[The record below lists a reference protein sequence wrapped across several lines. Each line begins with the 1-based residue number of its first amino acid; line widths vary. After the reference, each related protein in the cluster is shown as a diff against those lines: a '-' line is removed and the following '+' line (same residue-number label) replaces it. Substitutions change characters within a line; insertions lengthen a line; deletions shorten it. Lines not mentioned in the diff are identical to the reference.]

1 MARAAIPTVNTGDL
15 ATAAWA
21 NTYLRDNEAAHW
33 AEIALKAN
41 ATQLRPADGRLTM
54 SSGNPDILTDQAG
67 VTVYYTPYCGDTI
80 ALYDGSSKWELITFT
95 ELSQATSGLDASSV
109 YDVFCYNNSGTAT
122 LEVTKWTNTTTRAT
136 ALTRQNGV
144 YVKNGATTRRY
155 LGTFYTHS
163 DKNVYDCYQ
172 YRWLWNHYNK
182 LFKPLYVYSG
192 SDAYCFFVVG
202 DPNGV
207 NLKWSIGGSV
217 NKTQMMYSYSTI
229 DPDGA
234 PGHGEYG
241 KQDAD
246 SSIHGS
252 SQTIMTKFATG
263 TNYIQQT
270 PSSGTVSYGRIIGE
284 LWC

>member
-1 MARAAIPTVNTGDL
+1 MAYSAVPEVNTGDQWS
-15 ATAAWA
+15 ASDH
-21 NTYLRDNEAAHW
+21 NTYIKDNFAYFKSVTDSLIAGSKP
-33 AEIALKAN
+33 AE
-41 ATQLRPADGRLTM
+41 GRLTLT
-54 SSGNPDILTDQAG
+54 SGNPDILTDQ
-67 VTVYYTPYCGDTI
+67 TDKTTIYYTPYCGDTI

-95 ELSQATSGLDASSV
+95 ELSLATGGLDASSV
-109 YDVFCYNNSGTAT
+109 YDVFCYNNSGNAA

-136 ALTRQNGV
+136 ALARQNGV